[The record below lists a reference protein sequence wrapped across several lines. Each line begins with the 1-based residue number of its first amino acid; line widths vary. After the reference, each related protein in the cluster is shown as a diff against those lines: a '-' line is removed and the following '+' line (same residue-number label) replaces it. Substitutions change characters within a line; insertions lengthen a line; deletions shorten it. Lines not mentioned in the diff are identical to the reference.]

1 MFALDMTAED
11 GDNILIYLKRL
22 VCQILILIMFPEGIK
37 W

>member
-1 MFALDMTAED
+1 MFAFDMTVED

-22 VCQILILIMFPEGIK
+22 VCQILIVIMFPAGIK